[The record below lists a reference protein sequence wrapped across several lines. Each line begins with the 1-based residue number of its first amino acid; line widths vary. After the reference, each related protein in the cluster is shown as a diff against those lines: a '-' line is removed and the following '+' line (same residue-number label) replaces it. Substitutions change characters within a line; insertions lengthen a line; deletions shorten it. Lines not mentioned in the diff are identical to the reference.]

1 MNQTPRWVDTH
12 CHLEML
18 KEPAAGALEKGA
30 ALGLDRCLTIGTN
43 HRTNLEVVAFCD
55 QFEGVY
61 GAVGFHPHHAKELT
75 PGDLEFMDRALGQ
88 NPKLVAVG
96 ECGLDFYYGFSEPQL
111 QTQAFGAQLQL
122 AHKHQKPVVIHSREA
137 ETATL
142 ECLRQHPPVR
152 GVFHSFTSSS
162 QMAAQ
167 VLELGFYLGFNG
179 ICTFPKSDAVREVL
193 RQTPKNRLLLE
204 TDAPYLS
211 PVPLRGKPNL
221 PGNVSLVG
229 AFVAE
234 FLGLKTQELA
244 EICYQNTLDLFGL
257 PK

>member
-18 KEPAAGALEKGA
+18 KEPAATALEKGA
-30 ALGLDRCLTIGTN
+30 ALGLRRCLTIGTN
-43 HRTNLEVVAFCD
+43 HQTNQEV
-55 QFEGVY
+55 VY
-61 GAVGFHPHHAKELT
+61 GALGCHPHHAKDFV
-75 PGDLEFMDRALGQ
+75 PSYLEFIDQALGQ

-96 ECGLDFYYGFSEPQL
+96 ECGLDFFYGFSEPEL
-111 QTQAFGAQLQL
+111 QTQAFEAQLRL

-142 ECLRQHPPVR
+142 AVLKTAPPVR
-152 GVFHSFTSSS
+152 GVFHSFTSSLE
-162 QMAAQ
+162 MAQQ
-167 VLELGFYLGFNG
+167 VLEQGFYLGFNG
-179 ICTFPKSDAVREVL
+179 ICTFPKSEAVREVL
-193 RQTPKNRLLLE
+193 KQTPKSRLLLE

-234 FLGLKTQELA
+234 FLGLPALELA
-244 EICYQNTLDLFGL
+244 EICYQNSLDLFGW
-257 PK
+257 PS